1 MENSAGYRELEHTAD
16 WELEVWA
23 PDFTALLVQA
33 ARGMYHLSGA
43 RTHPG
48 TGIVHT
54 FRLPPADLETMLVAF
69 LAELLYYQE
78 EQGLVFDT
86 FNLSL
91 EDDGLHA
98 ELHGLPLAGLDKE
111 IKAVTYHKLQI
122 QPTQPGLQ
130 TRIVFDV

>member
-16 WELEVWA
+16 WQLEVWA
-23 PDFTALLVQA
+23 PNYIALLEQA

-43 RTHPG
+43 RALSG
-48 TGIVHT
+48 AGKVLT

-78 EQGLVFDT
+78 QEGLVFDT

-91 EDDGLHA
+91 EGAALQA

-122 QPTQPGLQ
+122 RHTQRGLQ
-130 TRIVFDV
+130 ARIVFDV

>member
-16 WELEVWA
+16 WQLEVWA
-23 PDFTALLVQA
+23 PDYIALLVQA

-43 RTHPG
+43 RAQAG
-48 TGIVHT
+48 AGKVHT

-91 EDDGLHA
+91 EGEALQV
-98 ELHGLPLAGLDKE
+98 ELHGLPLAELDKE
-111 IKAVTYHKLQI
+111 IKAVTYHKLKI
-122 QPTQPGLQ
+122 QHTHRGLQ

>member
-1 MENSAGYRELEHTAD
+1 MESSAGFRELEHTAD

-23 PDFTALLVQA
+23 PDYIALLEQA
-33 ARGMYHLSGA
+33 ARGMYYLSGV
-43 RTHPG
+43 RSHPG
-48 TGIVHT
+48 AGIVHT
-54 FRLPPADLETMLVAF
+54 FRLPPADLETLLVAF
-69 LAELLYYQE
+69 LAELLFYQE

-91 EDDGLHA
+91 EGDGLHA

-122 QPTQPGLQ
+122 QNTQSGLQ